1 MATLFIDEKKKKGR
15 IAPEIYGQ
23 FSEHLGRG
31 IYQGIYVGKDSEIP
45 NENGMRKDVVNALR
59 ELRVPVIRWP
69 GGCFADEYHW
79 KDTRSDSSTGKSE
92 MGNWKSVCKNSGAS
106 AKCDFNRGGIK

>member
-31 IYQGIYVGKDSEIP
+31 IYQGIYVGEDSEIP
-45 NENGMRKDVVNALR
+45 NENGMRKDVVNTLR

-69 GGCFADEYHW
+69 GGMFCRRVSLEGWDW
-79 KDTRSDSSTGKSE
+79 PQKR
-92 MGNWKSVCKNSGAS
+92 
-106 AKCDFNRGGIK
+106 

>member
-31 IYQGIYVGKDSEIP
+31 IYQGIYVGEDSEIP

-69 GGCFADEYHW
+69 GGMFCRRVSLEGYPIGFVH
-79 KDTRSDSSTGKSE
+79 KKVGNGKLE
-92 MGNWKSVCKNSGAS
+92 KRV
-106 AKCDFNRGGIK
+106 